1 MINLNESLKIRVD
14 EAVKPFRIHK
24 VIHSFCGKLW
34 KSPKDKHLGEK
45 VNLRVQTCHRKKRSA
60 QIEIKCV
67 NRNERAVRN

>member
-34 KSPKDKHLGEK
+34 KSPKDKHLG
-45 VNLRVQTCHRKKRSA
+45 
-60 QIEIKCV
+60 
-67 NRNERAVRN
+67 

>member
-34 KSPKDKHLGEK
+34 KSPKDKQFSQK
-45 VNLRVQTCHRKKRSA
+45 MNAIVQS
-60 QIEIKCV
+60 
-67 NRNERAVRN
+67 